1 MADPPTDSPLIP
13 EGKQPDHKKLLQA
26 LLDHFNEGELQTI
39 CFNLEIV
46 YEDLPP
52 GGRADKARSLVE
64 YCFRHHRLQV
74 LAIEIRS
81 NRPFLDW
88 DALTSEKSSPET
100 TPDAPLSAVGTETLL
115 ISKGVTALIK
125 LMRSPEV
132 FQAITSFQ
140 ADFQAASEQIALM
153 NDYKQI
159 HDLFQE
165 LETRFFLIYNDQKR
179 LPGDDSAWE
188 NIEVNEPEVRLK
200 INDIIQTVQLATFAN
215 EEARWTQQLEKV
227 KDDIR
232 QGVETYDYKLL
243 QAGINPLY
251 RILNRQISRIN
262 AQLVATAGVLRLD
275 TLEQA
280 MQTIS
285 SSLAQSD
292 YAQETI
298 GEVQNSVAALS
309 GLNERVNNLVREHN
323 SWQELDDEL
332 RRVEGT
338 LNQGIDELADAWHDL
353 EPMTH
358 NLVDGITVE
367 WAANLAE
374 VCEELGKAL
383 AEGTAVSV
391 RRLFRRFRSQ
401 QGRRF
406 RQVDMDLLTMARELQ
421 EVGESLE
428 LLLML
433 RNLK

>member
-1 MADPPTDSPLIP
+1 MADPTNSALIP

-26 LLDHFNEGELQTI
+26 ILDHFNESELQTI
-39 CFNLEIV
+39 CFNLEVI

-52 GGRADKARSLVE
+52 GGRSDKARSLVE
-64 YCFRHHRLQV
+64 YCLRHHRLQI
-74 LAIEIRS
+74 LTLEIRK
-81 NRPFLDW
+81 NRPFLGW
-88 DALTSEKSSPET
+88 DVLTIEKSSTET
-100 TPDAPLSAVGTETLL
+100 MPTSSLSAVGTETLL

-132 FQAITSFQ
+132 YQAITSFQ
-140 ADFQAASEQIALM
+140 ADFEAASEQIALM

-215 EEARWTQQLEKV
+215 KEARWTQQLAKV
-227 KDDIR
+227 KHDIR

-243 QAGINPLY
+243 HTGINLLY

-262 AQLVATAGVLRLD
+262 AQLVATVGVLRLD

-285 SSLAQSD
+285 TSLAQSD

-298 GEVQNSVAALS
+298 SEVQNSAAALF

-323 SWQELDDEL
+323 SWQELDDEM

-338 LNQGIDELADAWHDL
+338 LNQGIDELVDAWFDL
-353 EPMTH
+353 EPMTQ
-358 NLVDGITVE
+358 NLVDGITDE
-367 WAANLAE
+367 WATNLAE
-374 VCEELGKAL
+374 VCGELGKAL
-383 AEGTAVSV
+383 AEGTAVPI

-406 RQVDMDLLTMARELQ
+406 RQVDMELLNMTRELQ
-421 EVGESLE
+421 EIGESLE

>member
-1 MADPPTDSPLIP
+1 MAEPTGSPFIP

-26 LLDHFNEGELQTI
+26 LLDHFNESELQTI
-39 CFNLEIV
+39 CFNLEVI

-64 YCFRHHRLQV
+64 YCLRHHRLQV
-74 LAIEIRS
+74 LTIEIRS
-81 NRPFLDW
+81 SRPFLDW
-88 DALTSEKSSPET
+88 DILTSETSSIET
-100 TPDAPLSAVGTETLL
+100 TPTASLSAVGTETLL

-132 FQAITSFQ
+132 YQAITTFQ
-140 ADFQAASEQIALM
+140 ADFEAASEQIALM
-153 NDYKQI
+153 NDYKLI

-200 INDIIQTVQLATFAN
+200 INDIVQTVQLATFAN

-232 QGVETYDYKLL
+232 QGVEAYDYKLL
-243 QAGINPLY
+243 QSGINLLY

-262 AQLVATAGVLRLD
+262 AQLVATAGILRLD
-275 TLEQA
+275 TLEAA

-285 SSLAQSD
+285 SSLAKSD
-292 YAQETI
+292 FAQETI
-298 GEVQNSVAALS
+298 SEVQNSVAALS
-309 GLNERVNNLVREHN
+309 GLNERVNKLVHEHN
-323 SWQELDDEL
+323 AWQELDDEL

-338 LNQGIDELADAWHDL
+338 LTQGIEELTDAWFDL
-353 EPMTH
+353 EPMTQ
-358 NLVDGITVE
+358 NLVDGVADE
-367 WAANLAE
+367 WGTNLAE
-374 VCEELGKAL
+374 VCGELGKAL
-383 AEGTAVSV
+383 DEGTAVSV

-406 RQVDMDLLTMARELQ
+406 RQVDMELLNMARELQ
-421 EVGESLE
+421 NVGESLE
-428 LLLML
+428 VLLK
-433 RNLK
+433 LKDFK

>member
-1 MADPPTDSPLIP
+1 MAEPTNPALIP

-26 LLDHFNEGELQTI
+26 LLDHFNESELQTV
-39 CFNLEIV
+39 CFNLEV
-46 YEDLPP
+46 MYEDLPP

-64 YCFRHHRLQV
+64 YCLRHHRLQV
-74 LAIEIRS
+74 LTLEIRN

-88 DALTSEKSSPET
+88 DVLTSEKSSTET
-100 TPDAPLSAVGTETLL
+100 PLAAPSTVGTETLL

-125 LMRSPEV
+125 LMRSPAV
-132 FQAITSFQ
+132 YQAITSFQ
-140 ADFQAASEQIALM
+140 TDFEAASEQIALM

-200 INDIIQTVQLATFAN
+200 INDIIQAVQLASFAN
-215 EEARWTQQLEKV
+215 EEARWTQQLEKI

-285 SSLAQSD
+285 NSLAESD

-298 GEVQNSVAALS
+298 SEVQNSVSALS
-309 GLNERVNNLVREHN
+309 GLHERVNDLVREHN
-323 SWQELDDEL
+323 AWQELDDEL

-338 LNQGIDELADAWHDL
+338 LNQGIDELIDAWYDL
-353 EPMTH
+353 EPMTQ
-358 NLVDGITVE
+358 NLVKGITDE
-367 WAANLAE
+367 WATNLAE

-383 AEGTAVSV
+383 TDGTAVIV

-406 RQVDMDLLTMARELQ
+406 RQVDMDLLNMARELQ

>member
-1 MADPPTDSPLIP
+1 MADQNGSPLIP
-13 EGKQPDHKKLLQA
+13 GGKQPDHKKILQA
-26 LLDHFNEGELQTI
+26 LLDHFDESELQTI
-39 CFNLEIV
+39 CFNLEVV

-64 YCFRHHRLQV
+64 YCLRHHRLQV
-74 LAIEIRS
+74 LTIEIRN
-81 NRPFLDW
+81 NRPFLEW
-88 DALTSEKSSPET
+88 DALTIEKTAIQSAPST
-100 TPDAPLSAVGTETLL
+100 PLSAVGTETLM

-132 FQAITSFQ
+132 YQAITSFQ
-140 ADFQAASEQIALM
+140 ADFEAASEQIALM

-200 INDIIQTVQLATFAN
+200 IDDIIQTVQLASFAN

-232 QGVETYDYKLL
+232 QGVEKYDYQLL
-243 QAGINPLY
+243 QSGINPLY

-262 AQLVATAGVLRLD
+262 AQLVATANVLRLD

-285 SSLAQSD
+285 SSLAQSN
-292 YAQETI
+292 YAQDTI
-298 GEVQNSVAALS
+298 SEVQNSVSALS
-309 GLNERVNNLVREHN
+309 GLNERVKNLVREHN

-338 LNQGIDELADAWHDL
+338 LNQGIDELINAWYDL
-353 EPMTH
+353 EPMTL
-358 NLVDGITVE
+358 NLVEGVNDE
-367 WAANLAE
+367 WATNLAE
-374 VCEELGKAL
+374 VCGELGEAV
-383 AEGTAVSV
+383 ADGTAVAVGVTVQNGRGVGFQSV
-391 RRLFRRFRSQ
+391 PSAGVWPLIA
-401 QGRRF
+401 GAG
-406 RQVDMDLLTMARELQ
+406 TI
-421 EVGESLE
+421 GTPPIYP
-428 LLLML
+428 
-433 RNLK
+433 